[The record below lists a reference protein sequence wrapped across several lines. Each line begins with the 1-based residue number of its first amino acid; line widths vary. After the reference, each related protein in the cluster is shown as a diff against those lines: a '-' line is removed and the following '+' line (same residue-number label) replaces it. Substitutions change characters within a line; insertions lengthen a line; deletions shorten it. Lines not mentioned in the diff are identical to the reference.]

1 MNPLQELNAL
11 GQSLWLDNIR
21 RGLLDS
27 GTLKRYIDELAV
39 TGLTSNPTIFEHA
52 IMGSRDYD
60 AALKARL
67 GEGVTA
73 EDVFF
78 ELAIED
84 LRAAADLLRPVYQRT
99 QGTDGFVSLEV
110 SPRLAEDTRG
120 TIDQAQKLH
129 ARADRP
135 NLLIKVPGTS
145 EGLPASEELIF
156 EGVPVNVTL
165 LFSAEHYLAAAEA
178 YLRGIERR
186 IKSGR
191 DPAVPSVASL
201 FISRWDTASAAA
213 LHNRLGLAVAA
224 ATYHAYRELY
234 SSARWQRLAGQ
245 GARPQKLL
253 WASTGTKDPKLP
265 DTYYVT
271 ALAVPDTINT
281 LPEPTLL
288 AYAHHGT
295 RGDLPS
301 LGEVE
306 KTLDLAAAADIDLAT
321 LAAKLQN
328 KGRDAFVAS
337 FDALLKGI
345 ETKRR
350 ALREASLPE
359 REALGALAAPV
370 EQAVGALAD
379 ASVAQR
385 LWRMDH
391 TLWQERPTEITN
403 RLDWLISPQEMLERL
418 DEMNAFAAEVHDA
431 GYTHVLWC
439 GMGGSSLFPQ
449 VLQHAFGV
457 KAKGPALTVLDTSH
471 PAAVARAARDLP
483 PQHTLYV
490 FASKSGGTLETRCQ
504 LDYFWQIIP
513 DPSHYAVITDQG
525 SGLDRLAQERGFRR
539 VFHNNPNLGGR
550 YSALSH
556 FGLVA
561 GALLGVDLRELLT
574 RAQYMASSAM
584 PCVAA
589 RDNPALRLGA
599 VLGTAARHGRD
610 KCTLLMP
617 NEIGAFGAWLEQL
630 IAESTGKQGRGILP
644 VVDEPLGAPDVYG
657 DDRLFIALG
666 DDAGLERLERA
677 GQPVVRLPYTD
688 GYSIGAEVF
697 RWEFAVAV
705 AGRMLGI
712 NPFDQPDV
720 EAAKHAAN
728 QGLTQGLAQIPE
740 EPLENLLAQINAGD
754 YIALQAYIDPDS
766 AALPALQRV
775 RVALRDRYR
784 VATTL
789 GVGPR
794 YLHSTGQLHKGGAD
808 NGVFIQVLDDPGP
821 ELPIPGRDYGFRKL
835 IEAQAAGD
843 YLALKARGRRV
854 ARVKLAALLAEC
866 RLG

>member
-1 MNPLQELNAL
+1 MNPLQELNTL
-11 GQSLWLDNIR
+11 RQSLWLDNIR
-21 RGLLDS
+21 RGLLAS

-60 AALKARL
+60 ATLKARL
-67 GEGVTA
+67 GENVSA
-73 EDVFF
+73 EELFF
-78 ELAIED
+78 DLAIED
-84 LRAAADLLRPVYQRT
+84 LQAAADLFIPAYQRT
-99 QGTDGFVSLEV
+99 QGRDGFVSLEV
-110 SPRLAEDTRG
+110 SPRLAGDTQG
-120 TIDQAQKLH
+120 TVGQAKELH
-129 ARADRP
+129 ARAARP

-145 EGLPASEELIF
+145 AGLPAIEELIF

-165 LFSAEHYLAAAEA
+165 LFSTEHYLAAAEA

-186 IKSGR
+186 IKAGR

-201 FISRWDTASAAA
+201 FISRWDTASAQA

-224 ATYHAYRELY
+224 RTYQAYRELY
-234 SSARWQRLAGQ
+234 ASARWKRLAGQ

-265 DTYYVT
+265 DTYYIA

-281 LPEPTLL
+281 MPEATLL
-288 AYAHHGT
+288 AYAHHGA
-295 RGDLPS
+295 RGNLPS
-301 LGEVE
+301 PDEVE
-306 KTLDLAAAADIDLAT
+306 NTLALAAAADIDLDALAT
-321 LAAKLQN
+321 ELQN

-345 ETKRR
+345 ETKRA
-350 ALREASLPE
+350 ALREATLPE
-359 REALGALAAPV
+359 REALGPLAEPV
-370 EQAVGALAD
+370 EQATGALTKENA
-379 ASVAQR
+379 VQR

-391 TLWQERPTEITN
+391 TLWQEQPTEIAN
-403 RLDWLISPQEMLERL
+403 RLNWLTSPQEMLERL
-418 DEMNAFAAEVHDA
+418 EELDAFAAEVHDA
-431 GYTHVLWC
+431 GYTHVLWS

-449 VLQHAFGV
+449 VLQQAFGTTG
-457 KAKGPALTVLDTSH
+457 KGLALTVLDTSH

-483 PQHTLYV
+483 PEHTLYV

-504 LDYFWQIIP
+504 LDYFWDRLP
-513 DPSHYAVITDQG
+513 APSQYVVITDEG

-561 GALLGVDLRELLT
+561 GALLGVDVRELLT
-574 RAQYMASSAM
+574 RAQYMVSNAM

-617 NEIGAFGAWLEQL
+617 DEIGAFGAWLEQL

-666 DDAGLERLERA
+666 DAPGMERIERA
-677 GQPVVRLPYTD
+677 GQPVVYLPYTD
-688 GYSIGAEVF
+688 RYSIGAEVF

-705 AGRMLGI
+705 AGQMLGI

-728 QGLTQGLAQIPE
+728 QVLAQGLPQIPE
-740 EPLENLLAQINAGD
+740 EPLENLLAQINPGD

-766 AALPALQRV
+766 ATLSALQRV
-775 RVALRDRYR
+775 RITLRDRYR

-808 NGVFIQVLDDPGP
+808 NGVFIQVLDDSGP
-821 ELPIPGRDYGFRKL
+821 EVPIPGRDYGFRKL